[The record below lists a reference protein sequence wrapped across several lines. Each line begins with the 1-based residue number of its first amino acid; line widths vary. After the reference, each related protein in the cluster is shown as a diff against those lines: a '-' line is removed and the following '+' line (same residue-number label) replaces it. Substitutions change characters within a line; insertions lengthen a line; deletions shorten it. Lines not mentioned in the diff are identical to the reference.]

1 MRAYSKGNEGRGGT
15 AEERKSLLIRKGIKK
30 MEGIGK
36 GLLLKGGRKGER
48 ATFKGDE
55 RGNE

>member
-1 MRAYSKGNEGRGGT
+1 
-15 AEERKSLLIRKGIKK
+15 